1 MKDLKEAYKTIE
13 ADHFAPK
20 MEISFIDG
28 DKRETLSYEK
38 VTWNI
43 GGEEKGLRYGE
54 NPGQEAALYKLVNG
68 NILLGDVE
76 TIQPGRYL
84 ASVPELLQSG
94 KHPGKTNVT
103 DTDNALNILRYLT
116 AKPCAVIVKH
126 NNPCGVAQADTL
138 AEAYFRA
145 NKADRLA
152 AFGGAIALNREC
164 DTETAKLIVENYAE
178 VVVAPEFA
186 PGVMDLFATK
196 KNLRVFR
203 IRNMDRLTDFVAKT
217 VVDFKSLVD
226 GGIVAQM
233 SFVCKARKPE
243 DFMPAYC
250 NRKITDKATG
260 AVSFEEHKIAR
271 LPTEKEYADLV
282 FGWLVEA
289 GVTSNSVLYV
299 KDGATVGIG
308 TGEQDR
314 VGVAEIARDKAYT
327 KHADWIAWEKYQK
340 PYNDLRLVFGEEGEG
355 RPARLRDGERRV
367 LPVPRRRG
375 GGHPRGHH
383 LDCPARRR
391 ASRLGR
397 DRLLQRRGRG
407 DGLHRPAQLPPLIGA
422 LTGKA
427 AILAACCGKRKG
439 RPCGRPF
446 RFACKLARRRLT
458 LRRRSSWPY

>member
-1 MKDLKEAYKTIE
+1 MKDLKAVYRTIE

-20 MEISFIDG
+20 MEISFITG
-28 DKRETLSYEK
+28 DRRETLRYEK

-68 NILLGDVE
+68 NLVLGDVE
-76 TIQPGRYL
+76 MLQPGQYL
-84 ASVPELLQSG
+84 ASTPELLQSG

-116 AKPCAVIVKH
+116 DKPCAVIVKH
-126 NNPCGVAQADTL
+126 NNPCGVALGGTL
-138 AEAYFRA
+138 AEAYYRA

-164 DTETAKLIVENYAE
+164 DLETAKLIVENYAE

-186 PGVMDLFATK
+186 PGVMDLFAAK

-203 IRNMDRLTDFVAKT
+203 IRNMARLVDFVARP
-217 VVDFKSLVD
+217 VIDFKSLID
-226 GGIVAQM
+226 GGIVAQT
-233 SFVCKARKPE
+233 SFVAQARRPE
-243 DFMPAYC
+243 DFMPAFC
-250 NRKITDKATG
+250 NRKITDKTTG
-260 AVSFEEHKIAR
+260 AVSYKEYRIKR

-299 KDGATVGIG
+299 KDGVTVGIG

-327 KHADWIAWEKYQK
+327 KHADWLAWEKFGK
-340 PYNDLRLVFGEEGEG
+340 PFNDLRLVFGDEDG
-355 RPARLRDGERRV
+355 ARKQAEVMEQTRAEKGGLPGCAMVSDAFFPFRDGLEVGIREGITSV
-367 LPVPRRRG
+367 VQPG
-375 GGHPRGHH
+375 GAIRDWDVI
-383 LDCPARRR
+383 DCAND
-391 ASRLGR
+391 ANVAMVFTG
-397 DRLLQRRGRG
+397 QRS
-407 DGLHRPAQLPPLIGA
+407 
-422 LTGKA
+422 
-427 AILAACCGKRKG
+427 
-439 RPCGRPF
+439 F
-446 RFACKLARRRLT
+446 RH
-458 LRRRSSWPY
+458 